1 MTQLEAPPLRGSSRK
16 NHKNS
21 KPHPASKTCENHQGC
36 TGWGKMPTSSD
47 ILLNWSI
54 SGLPRCCRERGP
66 CHKKWNLHRSMSALP
81 PIVCLFF
88 FCLFVFCSKYV
99 VFTHELTAQFGNLVS
114 YVHLSVSF
122 LCVLLFF
129 STTALLIGA
138 LRAVTGPTVFTA
150 RSFTNPLAPFQI
162 FSCLKFIFR
171 RHCLH
176 HGLANLNSRIEFSI
190 NLVAVFI
197 IILYLRLIKEKKT
210 ILPETWFPFVAP
222 ECSNLSCRQD
232 YWSAGRGRPTVDTE
246 QNLTLIDA
254 NETNGYT
261 MVDFMRPAD
270 TMQKDDLAIMVG
282 RDTRPL

>member
-81 PIVCLFF
+81 PIVCLFI

-114 YVHLSVSF
+114 YVHLSDNSCFLSVRPSLLLNDSITDWSPTSCHRAYSIKGSQFHQSISSILDIFVSKIYISQT
-122 LCVLLFF
+122 LSASWL
-129 STTALLIGA
+129 SQ
-138 LRAVTGPTVFTA
+138 
-150 RSFTNPLAPFQI
+150 SK
-162 FSCLKFIFR
+162 LK
-171 RHCLH
+171 
-176 HGLANLNSRIEFSI
+176 N
-190 NLVAVFI
+190 
-197 IILYLRLIKEKKT
+197 
-210 ILPETWFPFVAP
+210 
-222 ECSNLSCRQD
+222 
-232 YWSAGRGRPTVDTE
+232 
-246 QNLTLIDA
+246 
-254 NETNGYT
+254 
-261 MVDFMRPAD
+261 
-270 TMQKDDLAIMVG
+270 
-282 RDTRPL
+282 